1 VSVNL
6 TEEQNMAVDF
16 TPRGEQRAANI
27 IRRHRLAER
36 LFMETMHIDNE
47 AEVEQQACKFE
58 HILSFEATDK
68 ICTFLGHPKT
78 CPHGSPIPPGCCCT
92 QARVANLQK

>member
-1 VSVNL
+1 MFNHQKIRESFCVLQVFPS
-6 TEEQNMAVDF
+6 T
-16 TPRGEQRAANI
+16 TSTRRAKD
-27 IRRHRLAER
+27 LAER
-36 LFMETMHIDNE
+36 LFMETLHIENE

-68 ICTFLGHPKT
+68 ICTFLGQPKT